1 MLYYNGSL
9 IIKILFREAWRQ
21 SNFLIRYRKYKFLD
35 AKKMRF
41 YEPQRHNAANAAR
54 KGVHEK
60 INKNP
65 LCPLRLCGSIRFIGF
80 FKDA

>member
-1 MLYYNGSL
+1 
-9 IIKILFREAWRQ
+9 
-21 SNFLIRYRKYKFLD
+21 
-35 AKKMRF
+35 MRL

-54 KGVHEK
+54 KGMHEK

-80 FKDA
+80 FKGRVSVFLTPKRSITKL